1 MTSHEVYYRLRA
13 ASSFVFRLLPLAC
26 DNKINR
32 ANFIKSTRKY
42 LCIGERN
49 PRRVCWKFM
58 KYANLNRK
66 AMKVVSIRNYFV
78 ESISPSAQC
87 ISRSECGNAIPTLR
101 AHKMEFSLSYLWESR
116 GKYLSQI
123 DNSMRIEM
131 TNSLLSS
138 VKSID
143 FNGSKS
149 DWRIIYVFISIFIM
163 LLGEN

>member
-1 MTSHEVYYRLRA
+1 
-13 ASSFVFRLLPLAC
+13 
-26 DNKINR
+26 
-32 ANFIKSTRKY
+32 
-42 LCIGERN
+42 
-49 PRRVCWKFM
+49 
-58 KYANLNRK
+58 
-66 AMKVVSIRNYFV
+66 MKVVSIRNYFV

-101 AHKMEFSLSYLWESR
+101 AHKMEFSQSYVYSWESKV
-116 GKYLSQI
+116 KYLSQI
-123 DNSMRIEM
+123 VSSMRIEM